1 MNVPRVSSTKVK
13 LVGHFACS
21 DVSLVERK
29 GVKHKKVE
37 EEGNKRENTLNSPHL
52 ITSRNKSKTSYFNGE
67 EIQYETGYYAE
78 VFTVPG
84 RMPSLPERE
93 H

>member
-21 DVSLVERK
+21 DVRLVERK

-52 ITSRNKSKTSYFNGE
+52 ITSRNKSKASYFNGE